1 MEIPPENILWLPKL
15 QQKMLPGARM
25 GGCFSDAI
33 PLCLGILAD
42 LTFFGYFVRAGLTCF
57 EGQRKVPQLE
67 REGVTTEDW
76 GPNADA
82 SPLQWPRR
90 PAVIPGSPGPW
101 RSLPDPW
108 LTTRPV
114 CSASHLVPPL
124 SFPSCIPA
132 HRRCL
137 SWPLFFSLGTPKCSF
152 CFLHSKDSRRFPKV
166 SF

>member
-1 MEIPPENILWLPKL
+1 MEIPPENTLWLPEL
-15 QQKMLPGARM
+15 QQKMLLGQGWGAISQM
-25 GGCFSDAI
+25 PF
-33 PLCLGILAD
+33 LCLGTLAD
-42 LTFFGYFVRAGLTCF
+42 LTFFGHFVRDGLTCF

-67 REGVTTEDW
+67 REGVTTEDL
-76 GPNADA
+76 GLNADA

-101 RSLPDPW
+101 RALRDPW
-108 LTTRPV
+108 LTTRRV
-114 CSASHLVPPL
+114 WSASHRLPPL

-132 HRRCL
+132 RRRCL
-137 SWPLFFSLGTPKCSF
+137 SWPPVFSLGTPKCSF